1 MKHQVKLP
9 ERISSVLREWPEDGM
24 GYQLVDLILKNGR
37 IIKGQVVLDSS
48 LWSTD
53 MDVESNMVES
63 VRKGSRNNA
72 A

>member
-1 MKHQVKLP
+1 MKHQVMLP